1 MFRIR
6 SDIRFCKIF
15 KPLLFLHFKEFN
27 NLVQDQRGASSK
39 GRKNNLVQAQRGASS
54 MGRKNNL
61 VQAQRGARTIWCKLK
76 RVQVQWGAK
85 SKGPKMVQDTQGAGS
100 TDLRSIWC

>member
-27 NLVQDQRGASSK
+27 NLVQDHRGASSK
-39 GRKNNLVQAQRGASS
+39 GRKNNLVQAHRGASSMGRKNNLVQAQRGASS

-61 VQAQRGARTIWCKLK
+61 VQA
-76 RVQVQWGAK
+76 
-85 SKGPKMVQDTQGAGS
+85 
-100 TDLRSIWC
+100 